1 MIVMITSN
9 WGSYHYK
16 IICPSCNSDVNA
28 GYALQCPCG
37 DALLRSAF
45 RIKRLTIGN
54 DESIWRFAEWLP
66 TQHILKTRGR
76 AITYRST
83 ELAAELGLHNLFIS
97 FNGFWPEN
105 GATLETCSFKELESP
120 PTVQRALE
128 SGVKTLV
135 VSSVGNTARA
145 FAHTVSTST
154 SNITLLLV
162 GLESS
167 FGKFWLPEPPS
178 DNIKVILLKSGNDYT
193 DAIALGN
200 RLGLLPGIVNEGGAR
215 NVARRDGMGTVMLD
229 AAITIGRAPDHYFQ
243 AVGSGTGGI
252 AAWEAAL
259 RLKGDGRFVKDRL
272 PVLHLAQNAPF
283 VPMYNAWQARRRFI
297 DPAVDMPDAKTA
309 IKNLYADVL
318 SNRTPAYSIK
328 GGVYDA
334 LVSTSG
340 EMYAIATP
348 AAKEAA
354 RLFEDL
360 EGIDIVPAAAVATA
374 ALLQAV
380 EKGMIKKDDSTLL
393 NITGGGL
400 CRLRQDKTCVKIKPD
415 LLLEGPDS
423 DLSPAVELLR

>member
-1 MIVMITSN
+1 MVTIN
-9 WGSYHYK
+9 WESRHYK
-16 IICPSCNSDVNA
+16 IICPNCHSDINHA
-28 GYALQCPCG
+28 YALQCACD
-37 DALLRSAF
+37 DALPRS
-45 RIKRLTIGN
+45 IYKTKHLTIGS
-54 DESIWRFAEWLP
+54 DESIWRFAAWLP
-66 TQHILKTRGR
+66 TQDILKTRGR
-76 AITYRST
+76 AITYKST
-83 ELAAELGLHNLFIS
+83 ELARELGLEKLFIGFS
-97 FNGFWPEN
+97 GFWPEK

-145 FAHTVSTST
+145 FAHTVSTSA
-154 SNITLLLV
+154 SNIKLLLV

-178 DNIKVILLKSGNDYT
+178 DKVKVILLKSGNDYA
-193 DAIALGN
+193 DAIAFGN
-200 RLGLLPGIVNEGGAR
+200 RLGSLPGLVNEGGAR

-229 AAITIGRAPDHYFQ
+229 ATATIGRTPDQYVQ

-259 RLKGDGRFVKDRL
+259 RLKDDGRFAKGAL
-272 PVLHLAQNAPF
+272 PVLHLAQNVPF
-283 VPMYNAWQARRRFI
+283 VPMYNAWQAKRRFI
-297 DPAVDMPDAKTA
+297 DPAVDMPDARTS

-334 LVSTSG
+334 LVSTNG
-340 EMYAIATP
+340 EMYAITTP

-380 EKGMIKKDDSTLL
+380 NKGAISKNDITLL
-393 NITGGGL
+393 NVTGGGL
-400 CRLRQDKTCVKIKPD
+400 SRLRQDKTCVRMKPD
-415 LLLEGPDS
+415 LLIERPDS
-423 DLSPAVELLR
+423 DLAPAVELLR

>member
-1 MIVMITSN
+1 MST
-9 WGSYHYK
+9 WETHRYK
-16 IICPSCNSDVNA
+16 IICPRCHSEIKS
-28 GYALQCPCG
+28 GYVLQCPCG
-37 DALLRSAF
+37 DALLRSIYGT
-45 RIKRLTIGN
+45 RRLTIGN
-54 DESIWRFAEWLP
+54 AESMWRFAEWLP
-66 TQHILKTRGR
+66 TRHALKTYGR
-76 AITYRST
+76 AVTYKST
-83 ELAAELGLHNLFIS
+83 ELAAELGLNSLFVS
-97 FNGFWPEN
+97 FCGFWPEL

-145 FAHTVSTST
+145 FAHTVSTSAADLK
-154 SNITLLLV
+154 LLLV

-167 FGKFWLPEPPS
+167 FGKFWLPEPS
-178 DNIKVILLKSGNDYT
+178 SHKVKVILLKSGNDYA

-200 RLGLLPGIVNEGGAR
+200 RLGSLPGVVNEGGAR

-259 RLKGDGRFVKDRL
+259 RLKADGRFVKGGL
-272 PVLHLAQNAPF
+272 PALHLAQNVPF
-283 VPMYNAWQARRRFI
+283 VPMYNAWQAGRRFI
-297 DPAVDMPDAKTA
+297 DPALDMHDAKAA
-309 IKNLYADVL
+309 IEHLYADVL
-318 SNRTPAYSIK
+318 SNRTPAYSIE

-334 LVSTSG
+334 LTSTNG
-340 EMYAIATP
+340 KMYAIATP

-374 ALLQAV
+374 ALVQAV
-380 EKGMIKKDDSTLL
+380 EKGAISKDDNTLL

-400 CRLRQDKTCVKIKPD
+400 CRLKRDKTCVRMKPD
-415 LLLEGPDS
+415 VLLERPDS
-423 DLSPAVELLR
+423 DLSPVFELLK